1 MTEAYILIAN
11 HIKKTLPWVKF
22 IDKFNDQMLTI
33 EDEID
38 FALPAVFIE
47 LGRFIWK
54 TTGPTTQKGDGQI
67 RIHLV
72 QETYGNSHVGSKTQD
87 RIMNMMDRYKELHKA
102 LQGLQCSAY
111 FSALDRIESE
121 EDEIYGP
128 VNVFIQTY
136 ATVLFEDTER
146 PTDYESLENIRV
158 AIDIRQDYIEDKP
171 KNPGNTLGYSA

>member
-11 HIKKTLPWVKF
+11 HIKKNLPWVKH
-22 IDKFNDQMLTI
+22 IDKFNDQILTI
-33 EDEID
+33 EEEID

-54 TTGPTTQKGDGQI
+54 TTGPTTQKGEGQI

-72 QETYGNSHVGSKTQD
+72 QDTEFINSHIGSRTQD
-87 RIMNMMDRYKELHKA
+87 KVLALMDRYKEVHRC

-128 VNVFIQTY
+128 VNIFIQTY
-136 ATVLFEDTER
+136 ATVLFEDTLRE
-146 PTDYESLENIRV
+146 TDYETLENLNV
-158 AIDIRQDYIEDKP
+158 EIDIRQDNIENKP
-171 KNPGNTLGYSA
+171 GARIDLEYHA